1 MKSGHPGRI
10 EVVAAVGTEEVGDA
24 MVAAGAVAETGAVG
38 ADSWFG
44 FQGAPADP
52 DILRIAEAC
61 AGPRYSCIY
70 DNSPDDV

>member
-1 MKSGHPGRI
+1 
-10 EVVAAVGTEEVGDA
+10 